1 MFSTRRTN
9 PTDAVS
15 IPVKSLAWMLL
26 DRPGTLSVAII
37 SSLDSIRLAVTPT
50 PRNSAIG
57 NSLVFP

>member
-15 IPVKSLAWMLL
+15 TPVKSLAWMLL
-26 DRPGTLSVAII
+26 LRPGTLSVTII
-37 SSLDSIRLAVTPT
+37 SSLDSIRLAVTWT

>member
-26 DRPGTLSVAII
+26 LRPGTLSF
-37 SSLDSIRLAVTPT
+37 TPAT
-50 PRNSAIG
+50 APASMR
-57 NSLVFP
+57 